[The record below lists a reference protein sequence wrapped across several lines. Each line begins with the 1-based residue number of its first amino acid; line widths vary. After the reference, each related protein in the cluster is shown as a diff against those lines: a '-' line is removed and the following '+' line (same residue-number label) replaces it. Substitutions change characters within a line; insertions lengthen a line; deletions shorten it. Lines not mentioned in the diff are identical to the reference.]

1 MDAYLKSG
9 QMKDVSSFYLN
20 INFELLN
27 GCKLNC
33 TGCHVEKS
41 AQNPFSQNDT
51 ENLVKILDDLKSSL
65 YRPFIAF
72 VGPTDF
78 LSADNTVALFSND
91 LVKKVLKKFQRL
103 SIQTTFLE
111 MRKAE
116 AVAKVLKEHF
126 GGMEL
131 EINIVFDPARVKDN
145 SILETIERNK
155 KHFLNLLGREDV
167 LTFGFMNVVDYDKD
181 EDYDSFH
188 HRLSHLF
195 ETSIDYNFS
204 YGRNPEMG
212 RDDFKLLVLRMKA
225 MFEESESANLSS
237 SGRISDSLIERQYSY
252 RNGKLYY
259 SPLLYERFVSFHTK
273 FEVPLKDFTG
283 EELESFE
290 MMVQLDQY
298 NNASKKDDC
307 ESCPLLSYCI
317 DRGILFL
324 MDAYEEKACVVA
336 KNAMFAVN
344 TMGTLPIAG
353 R

>member
-9 QMKDVSSFYLN
+9 RMKDVSNFYLN

-33 TGCHVEKS
+33 TGCHVEKT
-41 AQNPFSQNDT
+41 AQNPFSIEDADK
-51 ENLVKILDDLKSSL
+51 LLKLLDELKVGL

-78 LSADNTVALFSND
+78 LSADNTIALFSNE
-91 LVKKVLKKFQRL
+91 LVKKVLRKFQRL
-103 SIQTTFLE
+103 SIQTTFFE
-111 MRKAE
+111 MRKAKE
-116 AVAKVLKEHF
+116 VAQVLKENF
-126 GGMEL
+126 SDMEL
-131 EINIVFDPARVKDN
+131 EINIVFDPVKVKDKY
-145 SILETIERNK
+145 ILETIEKNK
-155 KHFLNLLGREDV
+155 KQFLSYLGREDV
-167 LTFGFMNVVDYDKD
+167 LTFGFMNVVNYDKN

-188 HRLSHLF
+188 DRLSHLF

-212 RDDFKLLVLRMKA
+212 REDFKQLVLRMKE
-225 MFEESESANLSS
+225 MFEKSS
-237 SGRISDSLIERQYSY
+237 SADKNTPGRITDSLIERQYSY

-259 SPLLYERFVSFHTK
+259 SPLLYERFVSFHPK
-273 FEVPLKDFTG
+273 FEVPLKEFSG
-283 EELESFE
+283 SELESFE

-298 NNASKKDDC
+298 NNASIKDEC
-307 ESCPLLSYCI
+307 ENCPLLSSCI

-324 MDAYEEKACVVA
+324 MDAYQEKSCVVA